1 MILDRLCQ
9 IEESAKQ
16 SIRKEQKR
24 VQTARSLK
32 ALLKQVNQRA
42 EVLPSDNE
50 RQIVKLFQDLKGK
63 ELDQVELQVVR
74 EIF

>member
-50 RQIVKLFQDLKGK
+50 RQIVKLFQDLKGR
-63 ELDQVELQVVR
+63 ELDQVELQVVK
-74 EIF
+74 EIY